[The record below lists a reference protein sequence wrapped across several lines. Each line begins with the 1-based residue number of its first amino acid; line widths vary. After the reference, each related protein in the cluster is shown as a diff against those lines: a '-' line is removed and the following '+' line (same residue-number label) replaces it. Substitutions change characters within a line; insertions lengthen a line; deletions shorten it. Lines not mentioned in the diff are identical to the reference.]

1 MILAKNITKTYGDQV
16 AVDELSLDIP
26 RGQFFGLLGPNG
38 SGKTTSIHM
47 LSTLIKPTS
56 GSVSVNGI
64 DVQKNPQTVRKNVGL
79 VFQESALDRTLSIEE
94 NLYFCAGLHNL
105 SKKSVS
111 RRVNVLLELFELQ
124 SKKNK
129 AVGSLSGG
137 MRRAVDIIRG
147 VLHAPKVLF
156 LDEPTVGLDL
166 PSRQRIWRFI
176 RQLIDEQQLTVV
188 LTTHYLEEAAP
199 CDNVAFIKEGRIVS
213 EGAPD
218 RLIEQLGKTII
229 EVNGSNINEYI
240 KQLELEK
247 HEYMNEGGPLLI
259 RINDDE
265 AGKVGL
271 IQNKLRDKAEVIS
284 VRKSNLND
292 VFLWLSSNDNG
303 FK

>member
-26 RGQFFGLLGPNG
+26 QGQFFGLLGPNG

-199 CDNVAFIKEGRIVS
+199 CDNVAFIKEGRLVS
-213 EGAPD
+213 KGAPD

-265 AGKVGL
+265 TGKVGL
-271 IQNKLRDKAEVIS
+271 IQNILRGKAEVIS

>member
-1 MILAKNITKTYGDQV
+1 
-16 AVDELSLDIP
+16 
-26 RGQFFGLLGPNG
+26 
-38 SGKTTSIHM
+38 M

-56 GSVSVNGI
+56 GSISVNGI

-111 RRVNVLLELFELQ
+111 RRVNVLLELFQLQ

-199 CDNVAFIKEGRIVS
+199 CDNVAFIKEGRLVS

-240 KQLELEK
+240 KQLQLEK

-265 AGKVGL
+265 TGKVGL
-271 IQNKLRDKAEVIS
+271 IQNILRGKAEVIS

>member
-1 MILAKNITKTYGDQV
+1 MILAKKITKTYGDQI
-16 AVDELSLDIP
+16 AVNELSLDIP
-26 RGQFFGLLGPNG
+26 QGQFFGLLGPNG

-56 GSVSVNGI
+56 GSISVNGI

-199 CDNVAFIKEGRIVS
+199 CDNVAFIKEGRLVS
-213 EGAPD
+213 KGAPD

-265 AGKVGL
+265 TGKVGL

-284 VRKSNLND
+284 LRKSNLND